1 MSQLEKHMKLQM
13 VLQEI
18 HLKLQM
24 VMQLKYWIL

>member
-13 VLQEI
+13 VLLEI

>member
-13 VLQEI
+13 VQQEI

>member
-13 VLQEI
+13 VLLEI

-24 VMQLKYWIL
+24 VMQLKHWIL